1 MSNFYLVEYSIF
13 EVMTSKKNVD
23 IRKAFDL
30 FLLMRIVLRKVNN
43 VEYDIENRETGE
55 NREMDT
61 LIELSVDC

>member
-13 EVMTSKKNVD
+13 EVVTSKQNVD

-43 VEYDIENRETGE
+43 VEYDIENLETGE